1 MCKYVGAGLAL
12 ADIYGAEQEYA
23 WNVDMQDKKYELK
36 QQDAAQKAKIAGKQ
50 AASKMLQAK
59 LEAEREKEKLGEKQL
74 DLIIKQM
81 QEESSADAEAFAM
94 GKKGQSVENTK
105 RQLTQANLR
114 DMQKVKGELDD
125 IRIYLSQQ
133 ISDTTTEWKYNL
145 DSLDMALKQ
154 AKLEKEEAIGD
165 YNMVRAG
172 HVLSILQGYI
182 TDKQLGDD
190 WKVDEW
196 FKGKPSPTPQQDAIA
211 RRRPVSRQKNKTQL
225 RLNSGRQNDPLF
237 RLRSGKY

>member
-1 MCKYVGAGLAL
+1 
-12 ADIYGAEQEYA
+12 
-23 WNVDMQDKKYELK
+23 
-36 QQDAAQKAKIAGKQ
+36 
-50 AASKMLQAK
+50 
-59 LEAEREKEKLGEKQL
+59 
-74 DLIIKQM
+74 
-81 QEESSADAEAFAM
+81 
-94 GKKGQSVENTK
+94 
-105 RQLTQANLR
+105 
-114 DMQKVKGELDD
+114 
-125 IRIYLSQQ
+125 
-133 ISDTTTEWKYNL
+133 
-145 DSLDMALKQ
+145 MALKQ